1 MQRIVSS
8 KDKRELHEQP
18 ANVFIVLCCILTLF
32 SATKRVALYLFLVD
46 TIGSTAPTTT
56 TLLIPTSW
64 VTDVTQNLFAIN
76 FF

>member
-8 KDKRELHEQP
+8 KD
-18 ANVFIVLCCILTLF
+18 
-32 SATKRVALYLFLVD
+32 KRVALYLFLVD

-64 VTDVTQNLFAIN
+64 VTVVTQNLFAIN